1 MKRLEKKSM
10 SDLLEAQR
18 QLQSEA
24 DEIVRQLHLDELL
37 GAIGN
42 PTRVGSS
49 AMGLM
54 VRRDIDITVS
64 CPRLDART
72 LEAFA
77 GIGAR
82 LMQMAESVVAV
93 RFRNDT
99 GEWNTEPDKYPDG
112 LYLWLSVRARNQSMW
127 TVDIWLVD
135 QPDRQPDLAHLKTLM
150 PRMNDQDRETI
161 LRIKKALAERLQT
174 KGTISST
181 LVYEAVMD
189 HGVRTVDEFESW
201 HQEHAG

>member
-1 MKRLEKKSM
+1 M

-18 QLQSEA
+18 QLQAEA

-37 GAIGN
+37 EAIGN
-42 PTRVGSS
+42 PIRVGSS

-54 VRRDIDITVS
+54 VRRDVDITVS
-64 CPRLDART
+64 CPRLDAGA

-82 LMQMAESVVAV
+82 LMHMTDSVVAV

-99 GEWNTEPDKYPDG
+99 GAWNTEPDKYPDG
-112 LYLWLSVRARNQSMW
+112 LYLWLSVRAQNQSMW
-127 TVDIWLVD
+127 TIDIWLVD
-135 QPDRQPDLAHLKTLM
+135 QPDRQPDLTHLKTLM

-161 LRIKKALAERLQT
+161 LRIKKALAERPQT
-174 KGTISST
+174 KDKISSA

-189 HGVRTVDEFESW
+189 HGVRTVYEFESW
-201 HQEHAG
+201 HQGYAG